1 MFQNGVAP
9 NEAAF
14 RILDGIYFK
23 TWRSTNALVTAWI
36 FNSIET
42 ELRRSIAYR
51 PEARLV
57 WTNIQQQFC
66 QGNDA
71 RVYRLQAEIIACRL
85 SHTESFMAYYG
96 RITSL
101 WDDLM
106 EHDPIPSCSCKT
118 CPCDWVSIFESRRE
132 KKRVRD
138 FLIGLDDRFDNARS
152 QILGTDPIPNLNLVY
167 NRLLQEEGVRSFS
180 LNKPDSQP
188 DPMAFAARVN
198 HGSKPVG
205 GGGNRDSKP
214 DRHNNPNRPF
224 CIACQKH
231 GHYLRTCYL
240 VTGNFPDWW
249 GDRPRDRIQIDPN
262 ATDMSQAVYIPDPR
276 GGRTQQNRHKG
287 SAHGFVP
294 RIHIAS
300 SIVPSTGH
308 GNGSHGNGANGVASS
323 NSSLNALGKIDFNS
337 LNPQE
342 LEEIT
347 QMWKARK
354 FEPTDRL
361 NGVKILSIS

>member
-1 MFQNGVAP
+1 MTNAEIVPSQTTTSISVLQVENPGSNITQVAFTGP
-9 NEAAF
+9 NYDEWSRAF
-14 RILDGIYFK
+14 RLALLAKDKLGYIDGSIIKPSESAADFK

-36 FNSIET
+36 FNSMEYEI
-42 ELRRSIAYR
+42 RRSISHR

-57 WTNIQQQFC
+57 WTNIKQRFC

-71 RVYRLQAEIIACRL
+71 RVYRLQTEIMACRQ
-85 SHTESFMAYYG
+85 SPTESLMAYYG

-132 KKRVRD
+132 KHRVRD

-152 QILGTDPIPNLNLVY
+152 QILGTDPLPNLNLVY

-180 LNKPDSQP
+180 TNKNESRP

-198 HGSKPVG
+198 RGSQSAG
-205 GGGNRDSKP
+205 GGGNRGSKS
-214 DRHNNPNRPF
+214 DRNNNPNRPY
-224 CIACQKH
+224 CIACLKH

-262 ATDMSQAVYIPDPR
+262 ATDMS
-276 GGRTQQNRHKG
+276 
-287 SAHGFVP
+287 
-294 RIHIAS
+294 
-300 SIVPSTGH
+300 
-308 GNGSHGNGANGVASS
+308 
-323 NSSLNALGKIDFNS
+323 
-337 LNPQE
+337 
-342 LEEIT
+342 
-347 QMWKARK
+347 
-354 FEPTDRL
+354 
-361 NGVKILSIS
+361 